1 MSGSDRKTITTKS
14 NEQAQG
20 VATPPAFLWCL
31 LFGMGIFLF
40 ATVFF
45 AHVHPLVPYDMDD
58 WLYVGWRRNAYPIW
72 KDWNPARVF
81 PETFMSLV
89 SDFGVHVLMP
99 ILHLDYIH
107 ALILAHAVSVA
118 FFITVYV
125 MLFRSFIREKAKI
138 SSAAAYLLTMLFLL
152 FHFSIFRRQ
161 YSGNQH
167 LFWTFNVTG
176 YYYYVIP
183 NLINASLV
191 LFFMTKGKDGI
202 RNLSPIKK
210 GVLFL
215 SIYLAMFSNL
225 FASIILVVPA
235 AGELVLDA
243 YLCLVKRKQSLK
255 QYLERSFWNLLIIFL
270 WLVSL
275 LYEANGGRADGAG
288 SFALSGSISGFF
300 AWGRQLNLQTT
311 ALSLLIVA
319 VGMVLSI
326 LPVIT
331 KRKTSGKEAPSKNE
345 KLISGEVPVSAP
357 GFVFCMLVCA
367 VFEILLCA
375 KVGTEKLEICRVIF
389 SVCFYAFMVIFWFAG
404 KILSGFPK
412 VLILLP
418 LIFYVLLMNTRMG
431 DRIFLEEN
439 GIDLDAQ
446 LCIAIDQDI
455 IDQIVAA
462 DHAGLMEAVIV
473 VPLEEDQEEENWP
486 HVIRMGTA
494 LSQTL
499 YRHGIISRE
508 LELEIRPDHEM
519 NEQYGLM
526 Y

>member
-1 MSGSDRKTITTKS
+1 
-14 NEQAQG
+14 
-20 VATPPAFLWCL
+20 
-31 LFGMGIFLF
+31 
-40 ATVFF
+40 
-45 AHVHPLVPYDMDD
+45 
-58 WLYVGWRRNAYPIW
+58 
-72 KDWNPARVF
+72 
-81 PETFMSLV
+81 
-89 SDFGVHVLMP
+89 
-99 ILHLDYIH
+99 
-107 ALILAHAVSVA
+107 
-118 FFITVYV
+118 
-125 MLFRSFIREKAKI
+125 
-138 SSAAAYLLTMLFLL
+138 
-152 FHFSIFRRQ
+152 
-161 YSGNQH
+161 
-167 LFWTFNVTG
+167 
-176 YYYYVIP
+176 
-183 NLINASLV
+183 
-191 LFFMTKGKDGI
+191 
-202 RNLSPIKK
+202 
-210 GVLFL
+210 
-215 SIYLAMFSNL
+215 
-225 FASIILVVPA
+225 
-235 AGELVLDA
+235 
-243 YLCLVKRKQSLK
+243 
-255 QYLERSFWNLLIIFL
+255 
-270 WLVSL
+270 
-275 LYEANGGRADGAG
+275 
-288 SFALSGSISGFF
+288 
-300 AWGRQLNLQTT
+300 
-311 ALSLLIVA
+311 
-319 VGMVLSI
+319 
-326 LPVIT
+326 
-331 KRKTSGKEAPSKNE
+331 
-345 KLISGEVPVSAP
+345 
-357 GFVFCMLVCA
+357 MLVCA

-404 KILSGFPK
+404 KILAGFPK